1 MRIRL
6 ASLLVLTALLTSPS
20 VGKDK
25 KKSSLPEYVLRA
37 TTALV
42 VINPDASDRLDQPRS
57 NATARDNVEKAL
69 MQWGRLRL
77 VSDGQESDLVIAIR
91 TGSGNSMVPA
101 LKGAPV
107 TNRPGVIQPTDDGVR
122 LGGQHGPPPPSSDPS
137 MDPNNPRIGKNDGG
151 SEDMFEVYRGGQQYP
166 LDASAVWRYV
176 AKDCLSAPN
185 VSAVEEFRKAVA
197 NAEKLQQ
204 QTKKP

>member
-1 MRIRL
+1 
-6 ASLLVLTALLTSPS
+6 
-20 VGKDK
+20 
-25 KKSSLPEYVLRA
+25 
-37 TTALV
+37 
-42 VINPDASDRLDQPRS
+42 
-57 NATARDNVEKAL
+57 
-69 MQWGRLRL
+69 
-77 VSDGQESDLVIAIR
+77 
-91 TGSGNSMVPA
+91 
-101 LKGAPV
+101 
-107 TNRPGVIQPTDDGVR
+107 
-122 LGGQHGPPPPSSDPS
+122 

-166 LDASAVWRYV
+166 LDAPAVWRYV